1 LTTEEQQNIDA
12 VVADTDPDNSIT
24 VSEAHAAMEYYRFA
38 NSANDFLELS
48 TAALVRLYFIK
59 VQNKPAEY
67 ERMNID
73 EKRTWDLSSMKKIRK
88 IPRNKLK
95 GALEEAVRALLSVC
109 GPVN

>member
-1 LTTEEQQNIDA
+1 
-12 VVADTDPDNSIT
+12 
-24 VSEAHAAMEYYRFA
+24 MEYYRFA